1 VRTVD
6 PSSETNLWDTAAER
20 TLPGKQRFARQIYP
34 GRETITKP
42 RTEPLT
48 LMPNPTAEA
57 QAWGKRE
64 QIKKHLGTKVTKINL
79 QNLIKTLKGVKV
91 PQFQGYMEGAID

>member
-1 VRTVD
+1 
-6 PSSETNLWDTAAER
+6 
-20 TLPGKQRFARQIYP
+20 
-34 GRETITKP
+34 
-42 RTEPLT
+42 
-48 LMPNPTAEA
+48 MPNPTAEA

-64 QIKKHLGTKVTKINL
+64 QRKKDLRTKVTKFNL

>member
-1 VRTVD
+1 MRTAD
-6 PSSETNLWDTAAER
+6 LSSQTNLWDTAAER
-20 TLPGKQRFARQIYP
+20 TLHSKRRFAGQIYP
-34 GRETITKP
+34 RRETITKP

-48 LMPNPTAEA
+48 LMPNPPAEA

-64 QIKKHLGTKVTKINL
+64 QRKKDLRTNVIKFNL